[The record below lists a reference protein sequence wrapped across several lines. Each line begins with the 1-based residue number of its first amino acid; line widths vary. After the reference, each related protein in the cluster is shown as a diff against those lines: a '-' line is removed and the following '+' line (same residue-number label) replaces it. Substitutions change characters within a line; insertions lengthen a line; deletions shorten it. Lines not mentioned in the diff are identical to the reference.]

1 MISGIKYFD
10 VDFKDTPDW
19 REWGELELPSV
30 DMELKGI
37 FQTFFPGG
45 FAKACSEGSP
55 IVLRDKNKIAHS
67 DTFVVTDLKWV
78 ETSNEWFMTLILKP

>member
-19 REWGELELPSV
+19 REWGELELPLV

-37 FQTFFPGG
+37 FQSFFSGG
-45 FAKACSEGSP
+45 FAKACVLK
-55 IVLRDKNKIAHS
+55 VLRSSFGIRIKS
-67 DTFVVTDLKWV
+67 
-78 ETSNEWFMTLILKP
+78 LIVIHLS